1 MTCAAKCDFIAS
13 YETSYIRFF
22 DYLQA
27 LRSLNN
33 ICRAAFIKSASVLH
47 WNTDYFDRS
56 ILDEDGISER
66 HFFIAKLRSKFVAF
80 IGQ

>member
-1 MTCAAKCDFIAS
+1 MPCAVKCDFIAN

-33 ICRAAFIKSASVLH
+33 ICRAEFLRSARVIY
-47 WNTDYFDRS
+47 WNTDFFDRS
-56 ILDEDGISER
+56 DLDEAHD
-66 HFFIAKLRSKFVAF
+66 FDF
-80 IGQ
+80 